1 MRDIMQI
8 VNFLEDTDQLIK
20 CVTQTLE
27 NETKEQRGEVL
38 GTVLGTPSGGLS
50 GNVLASKGVI
60 WVDDEV

>member
-38 GTVLGTPSGGLS
+38 GIVLGTSSGGLS

-60 WVDDEV
+60 

>member
-1 MRDIMQI
+1 MKDIMQI

-27 NETKEQRGEVL
+27 NETNEVL
-38 GTVLGTPSGGLS
+38 GIVLGALGGDLS

>member
-1 MRDIMQI
+1 MQI

-38 GTVLGTPSGGLS
+38 GIVLSTPSGGLS

-60 WVDDEV
+60 

>member
-1 MRDIMQI
+1 MQI

-27 NETKEQRGEVL
+27 NETNEVL
-38 GTVLGTPSGGLS
+38 GIVLGPLGGDLS

>member
-1 MRDIMQI
+1 MQI

-20 CVTQTLE
+20 CVTQNLE
-27 NETKEQRGEVL
+27 NETNEVL
-38 GTVLGTPSGGLS
+38 GIVLGALGGDLS

>member
-27 NETKEQRGEVL
+27 NETNEVL
-38 GTVLGTPSGGLS
+38 GIVLGALGRDLS